1 MGEGRILWVDTAKT
15 LGIFLVFWGH
25 TLYSGSHVASEIN
38 RAIYSFHMP
47 MFFVLSGYVVKTEIG
62 NLGNFIN
69 KKYKRIILPALF
81 FYVLTLPLFF
91 FHIDVSD
98 SGICSIIE
106 SVFYVYGELAYDKPV
121 WFFVCLFQ
129 IYILSKIINLS
140 KVKAKLLVLLCT
152 LCLILS
158 CLSYMSDCKLF
169 SLFGFNKCILGLFFY
184 TCGMMLKRTNYRNYM
199 FRVGLFLLPVWLL
212 TGVILNSKI
221 SMYDMSLGC
230 FSLFIISSLTGTLVF
245 FPICKVLE
253 KIIIIR
259 EYAKWTVFIVS
270 SHYILVSLLAN
281 LSSSFEFDDS
291 FFYDIISFSFVIISF
306 VIYYPICKWGEKNI
320 PLLMGR

>member
-1 MGEGRILWVDTAKT
+1 MGEGRILWVDTAKA

-47 MFFVLSGYVVKTEIG
+47 MFFVLSGYVVKTEND
-62 NLGNFIN
+62 NLGIYIN

-91 FHIDVSD
+91 HHIDVSD
-98 SGICSIIE
+98 GDICSIIE

-140 KVKAKLLVLLCT
+140 KVKAKILVSLCT

-158 CLSYMSDCKLF
+158 CWSYMSDCKLF

-184 TCGMMLKRTNYRNYM
+184 IWGIVLKRTNYKNYISY
-199 FRVGLFLLPVWLL
+199 VGLFSLPVWLL

-230 FSLFIISSLTGTLVF
+230 LGFFIISSLTGTFVF
-245 FPICKVLE
+245 FLICKVLE
-253 KIIIIR
+253 NNNLIR

-281 LSSSFEFDDS
+281 LSSSFEFGDS
-291 FFYDIISFSFVIISF
+291 YFYDITSFSFVFISF